1 MRPNPQET
9 TFFVHYIRNESRG
22 DKNSNLSLHEY
33 FNKIKPYLWD
43 IVIDLQSF
51 NT

>member
-1 MRPNPQET
+1 M
-9 TFFVHYIRNESRG
+9 IWIG
-22 DKNSNLSLHEY
+22 LKKIKKDKNSNLSPDEY
-33 FNKIKPYLWD
+33 LNKIKPYLWD